1 MGKDYYKILG
11 VSRTATDDEI
21 KKGYRKMAL
30 KYHPDKNK
38 EPGAADKFKE
48 VAEAFEVLKDKDKR
62 VIYDK
67 YGEEGLKG
75 QPSFGGGQDMPSGF
89 TSFTF
94 SGDPFATFKDFFG
107 DEDPFEMLKNSGFGA
122 HSFGGAS
129 SHGFGGA
136 GPSMSAFT
144 SNFGDLN
151 SMFGHSHSVENLP
164 SRMAKDPPIYRDL
177 PVSLEDLLI
186 GTTKK
191 MKITRNVTS
200 GGMTFEEE
208 KVLTVNIK
216 KGWKAGTKITFAE
229 EGDQRSG
236 TTPADIIFVI
246 QDKLHDLFTRD
257 SDNNLLYTCKISL
270 KDALT
275 GTTAQIPTLE
285 GSTENLQLKS
295 VIQPGTM
302 KRINGKGLPLPKTP
316 NHRGDLIVTIEV
328 HIPENLSP
336 KDKEALGKMLP

>member
-1 MGKDYYKILG
+1 M
-11 VSRTATDDEI
+11 
-21 KKGYRKMAL
+21 
-30 KYHPDKNK
+30 
-38 EPGAADKFKE
+38 
-48 VAEAFEVLKDKDKR
+48 
-62 VIYDK
+62 
-67 YGEEGLKG
+67 
-75 QPSFGGGQDMPSGF
+75 
-89 TSFTF
+89 F
-94 SGDPFATFKDFFG
+94 S
-107 DEDPFEMLKNSGFGA
+107 EMLKGSGFGT
-122 HSFGGAS
+122 HHFGGAG

-144 SNFGDLN
+144 SNFGNLN
-151 SMFGHSHSVENLP
+151 SMFGHSHSAENLP
-164 SRMAKDPPIYRDL
+164 TRMAKDPPIYREL
-177 PVSLEDLLI
+177 PISLEDLLN

-191 MKITRNVTS
+191 MKITRNVTN

-246 QDKLHDLFTRD
+246 QDKPHDLFTRD

-285 GSTENLQLKS
+285 GRTETLQLES

-316 NHRGDLIVTIEV
+316 NRRGDLLVTMEV

-336 KDKEALGKMLP
+336 KDKEALGKVLP